1 MMGDFAGSTNDPGK
15 SSRERRSV
23 PRYGLIA
30 QTEIVEPRSGL
41 RISGRM
47 SEVSRKGC
55 YVDLLTTLPVHTFVE
70 VHITR
75 DQGTF
80 VSQGKIIYSQE
91 SMGMGVAFLEVPADQ
106 MKVLDTWLAE
116 LTAS

>member
-1 MMGDFAGSTNDPGK
+1 MANSAGSTNDPGN
-15 SSRERRSV
+15 SYRERRSV

-30 QTEIVEPRSGL
+30 QTEIVEPMSGL
-41 RISGRM
+41 RISGRV

-55 YVDLLTTLPVHTFVE
+55 YVDLLTTLPVQTLVD
-70 VHITR
+70 VRITR

-80 VSQGKIIYSQE
+80 VSPGKIIYAQE
-91 SMGMGVAFLEVPADQ
+91 SMGMGVAFQDTPAEQ
-106 MKVLDTWLAE
+106 LKVLDTWLVE